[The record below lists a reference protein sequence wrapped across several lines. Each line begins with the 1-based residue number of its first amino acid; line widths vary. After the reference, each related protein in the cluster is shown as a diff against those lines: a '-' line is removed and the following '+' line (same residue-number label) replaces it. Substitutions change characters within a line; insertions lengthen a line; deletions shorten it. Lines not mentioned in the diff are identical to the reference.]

1 MESYLTSFH
10 KALAELDTLGFDA
23 EAVFA
28 WAHAEDP
35 LYRRNR
41 KQLIASMPVLAV
53 ILAAEPNIPILME
66 LAAVIDRGN
75 PLIDSL
81 AELIQVRKQSIRYL
95 TGKSVLTLGSAWLTS
110 PLELFVAIN
119 LLPQEKLPQSE
130 QDWTFMRTLWEGSGL
145 GSDDVY
151 SRQAFFVR
159 EHTQLEAHFFT
170 GLCSGGYQRIHES
183 LFKLRQG
190 NPCRLSDVADY
201 FVFVRQWCQALWPD
215 SYDRAGLI
223 ADHLLMRYSA
233 LTLVRQSEIWH
244 QRIHQLRTSDPKPVD
259 LEILAWWP
267 ALPGLPW
274 ISNGLAIVALN
285 TPAALQEEGSRL
297 AHCVAGYAYRCV
309 AGNSHIVSLRNE
321 SGESASTAEI
331 CCEIGKSKSIEPRV
345 LQHRGQENGFPAREC
360 VAALDAWLARW
371 NEDKFQSE
379 LHKLAR
385 FHGDEKRR
393 AEVGSQFLMEHE
405 LPLATM
411 SRLMRNVLP
420 DYEASLAWLDKRFP
434 EARIRC

>member
-10 KALAELDTLGFDA
+10 TALAELDALGFDA

-41 KQLIASMPVLAV
+41 KQLIASMTALAV
-53 ILAAEPNIPILME
+53 ILAAEPRLPILME
-66 LAAVIDRGN
+66 LAAIIDRGN

-130 QDWTFMRTLWEGSGL
+130 QDWAIMRAFWEGSGL
-145 GSDDVY
+145 GGDYVY

-159 EHTQLEAHFFT
+159 ERTPLEAQFFV
-170 GLCSGGYQRIHES
+170 GLCSGGYQRS
-183 LFKLRQG
+183 QKNLYKLWQG
-190 NPCRLSDVADY
+190 KSCRLSDVADY

-215 SYDRAGLI
+215 SYDRGGLI
-223 ADHLLMRYSA
+223 ADHMLMRYSA
-233 LTLVRQSEIWH
+233 LALVRQSEIWH
-244 QRIHQLRTSDPKPVD
+244 QRIHQLRTSEPKPVD
-259 LEILAWWP
+259 HEILAWWP

-274 ISNGLAIVALN
+274 ISNGLTIVPLT

-297 AHCVAGYAYRCV
+297 AHCVAGYAYHCI

-331 CCEIGKSKSIEPRV
+331 CCEIGKSENIEPRV
-345 LQHRGQENGFPAREC
+345 LQHRGRENGFPAREC

-393 AEVGSQFLMEHE
+393 AELGSQFLMEHG

-434 EARIRC
+434 EARHRC